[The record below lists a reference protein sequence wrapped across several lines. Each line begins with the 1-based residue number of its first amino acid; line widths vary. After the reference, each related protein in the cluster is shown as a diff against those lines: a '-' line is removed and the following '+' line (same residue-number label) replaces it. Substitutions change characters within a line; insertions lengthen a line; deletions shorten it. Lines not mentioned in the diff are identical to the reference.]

1 MAALKTFFDFLA
13 EDSGELQWPN
23 PVRFKRHAGKRGR
36 QLPRDLSDATV
47 EQLWQAITAP
57 RDRAWF
63 VLMWRGGLRVG
74 EVVALQVEDL
84 LSPAQGEQ
92 PARLRVCG
100 KGRQERIILLS
111 ADAYAV
117 LDAWLAERPAD
128 GEPHLFLNEHG
139 RPLTANGIE
148 WLLRGYG
155 TAIGQHVTPH
165 QLRHTYARQLTE
177 AGMPLPSLSKLMG
190 HAQITTTQIYTAGA
204 DPQLAQAYQTAVAH
218 LAEPA
223 REAPAAPVAGAR
235 PPAETPAPETPAA
248 RLERLG
254 WPFARRHPAS
264 QPGLRAAASLHLGGP
279 APAPT
284 GAECAQRAGASVGL
298 VSGAAAADQPG

>member
-1 MAALKTFFDFLA
+1 MRGS
-13 EDSGELQWPN
+13 E
-23 PVRFKRHAGKRGR
+23 AGSCHR
-36 QLPRDLSDATV
+36 LSDATV

-117 LDAWLAERPAD
+117 LGPWLAARPAD
-128 GEPHLFLNEHG
+128 GGPHLFLNEHG
-139 RPLTANGIE
+139 RPLTTNGIE

-223 REAPAAPVAGAR
+223 RAAPAAPVACT
-235 PPAETPAPETPAA
+235 PPRAEPTAPEPPRCPIGPPGVATCPPPSGKPAWTTCSA
-248 RLERLG
+248 ISTRGR
-254 WPFARRHPAS
+254 P
-264 QPGLRAAASLHLGGP
+264 RA
-279 APAPT
+279 APT
-284 GAECAQRAGASVGL
+284 GAECAQRLGASVGL
-298 VSGAAAADQPG
+298 VSGAAATDQPG